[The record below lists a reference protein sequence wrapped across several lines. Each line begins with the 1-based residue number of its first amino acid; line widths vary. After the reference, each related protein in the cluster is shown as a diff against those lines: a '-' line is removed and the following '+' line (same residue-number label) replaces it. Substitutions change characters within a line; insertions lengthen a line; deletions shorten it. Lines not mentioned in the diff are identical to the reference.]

1 MSMIRCPQRKHLS
14 ADCWKPEYCR
24 EKRKESSAQA
34 GQRDLATSPPA
45 SRITKNVFERRVTLY
60 RNLSSLCGQQ
70 CGELQNTLRH
80 KSHYKRWYRSSL
92 NSCTQASM
100 TGQALRKRLCREAS
114 ASNPVVLKTRS
125 LASPENLSECK
136 FLGSI
141 PDLLNWTIGN

>member
-1 MSMIRCPQRKHLS
+1 MFSIIIFFCQCLPCPPRYQYYLVRLTLLTMSMIRCPQRKHLS

-45 SRITKNVFERRVTLY
+45 SRITKNVFERRVTLF

-80 KSHYKRWYRSSL
+80 KSHLQTLIPLISQQLHPGIHDRPGSVKEAVQRGISL
-92 NSCTQASM
+92 
-100 TGQALRKRLCREAS
+100 
-114 ASNPVVLKTRS
+114 
-125 LASPENLSECK
+125 
-136 FLGSI
+136 
-141 PDLLNWTIGN
+141 